1 MVAWLCAT
9 VFPVI
14 AQDDAAATAEP
25 LPTPNVRYPRELVT
39 DLGTV
44 VIHVPQINS
53 WIDFDTVE
61 GATALEITPADS
73 GQTTLASLEFKAD
86 AEVDIVDRVVTFSNI
101 SADNIKLSNP
111 DADYEHL
118 AAVVRSAFVER
129 QKEIPLD
136 VVLRLLPDDLPVR
149 TEPIVKFDPPKI
161 FVSTAP
167 AILVLI
173 DGKPVMGAIDGTNL
187 EFVINTNW
195 DLFFHTETEYWY
207 LRNQGGWLRSDA
219 IGGTWEPV
227 STLPQDFGNLPR
239 DGNWSEVLDAIPP
252 GGDAAAIV
260 FTSQRPAEM
269 ILIAGEPEVEAI
281 PTTALNFVRNTSSD
295 LFQSDDYYYYLVS
308 GRWFQSKSLTG
319 DWATVESLPNDFKLI
334 PTDHEKARVRAS
346 VPGTEEA
353 WLAVMEAQIPRK
365 ADVSRDAGTNIQ
377 ISYAGEPQWAPIAGT
392 SRQRAANTSYQVI
405 LSEKKYY
412 LCYNAIWFVSN
423 SPNGPWDVTDYIPAE
438 IYQIPPSDPAYNA
451 TYVRVYESDEDTVT
465 SGYTSGYEGSYVTT
479 SMTVVY
485 GSGWYYPPYYYGYYG
500 YPAYY
505 WYPRTYGYGAS
516 YNPTTGTYGRTAV
529 AYGPYGGAGATSRY
543 NPETGA
549 YARGN
554 AVWDHDEMAAS
565 GYGYN
570 PSTDTSFATNRYY
583 DYDDQE
589 GWAESVV
596 TRGDE
601 WLKAETEI
609 RGDTRSTDF
618 ETSRGTTGTST
629 RTWDDGEMTGSGYA
643 ERDGKSVTTE
653 SSITEDGARVGFET
667 SEGATGEVSR
677 DRGDDTRD
685 VSIEK
690 DGQSLTGETQRT
702 PEGVRT
708 DWETS
713 GGGSGTTVR
722 GGGESATI
730 AQSGEGDLYVGKDG
744 NVYKRDESGWSQN
757 NNGNWESAEREAQGR
772 REEGQSQSFDRS
784 TASTSA
790 RDRAGS
796 SSNSRDT
803 YSHSSY
809 GTSNQSYLD
818 RQHTARSQG
827 YSSYNNYQR
836 QRSSSGSYGGRSR
849 GRSGGRRR
857 R

>member
-1 MVAWLCAT
+1 
-9 VFPVI
+9 
-14 AQDDAAATAEP
+14 
-25 LPTPNVRYPRELVT
+25 
-39 DLGTV
+39 
-44 VIHVPQINS
+44 
-53 WIDFDTVE
+53 
-61 GATALEITPADS
+61 
-73 GQTTLASLEFKAD
+73 
-86 AEVDIVDRVVTFSNI
+86 
-101 SADNIKLSNP
+101 
-111 DADYEHL
+111 
-118 AAVVRSAFVER
+118 
-129 QKEIPLD
+129 
-136 VVLRLLPDDLPVR
+136 
-149 TEPIVKFDPPKI
+149 
-161 FVSTAP
+161 
-167 AILVLI
+167 
-173 DGKPVMGAIDGTNL
+173 
-187 EFVINTNW
+187 
-195 DLFFHTETEYWY
+195 
-207 LRNQGGWLRSDA
+207 
-219 IGGTWEPV
+219 
-227 STLPQDFGNLPR
+227 
-239 DGNWSEVLDAIPP
+239 
-252 GGDAAAIV
+252 
-260 FTSQRPAEM
+260 
-269 ILIAGEPEVEAI
+269 
-281 PTTALNFVRNTSSD
+281 
-295 LFQSDDYYYYLVS
+295 
-308 GRWFQSKSLTG
+308 
-319 DWATVESLPNDFKLI
+319 
-334 PTDHEKARVRAS
+334 
-346 VPGTEEA
+346 
-353 WLAVMEAQIPRK
+353 
-365 ADVSRDAGTNIQ
+365 
-377 ISYAGEPQWAPIAGT
+377 
-392 SRQRAANTSYQVI
+392 
-405 LSEKKYY
+405 
-412 LCYNAIWFVSN
+412 
-423 SPNGPWDVTDYIPAE
+423 
-438 IYQIPPSDPAYNA
+438 
-451 TYVRVYESDEDTVT
+451 
-465 SGYTSGYEGSYVTT
+465 
-479 SMTVVY
+479 
-485 GSGWYYPPYYYGYYG
+485 
-500 YPAYY
+500 
-505 WYPRTYGYGAS
+505 
-516 YNPTTGTYGRTAV
+516 
-529 AYGPYGGAGATSRY
+529 
-543 NPETGA
+543 
-549 YARGN
+549 
-554 AVWDHDEMAAS
+554 MAAS

-702 PEGVRT
+702 SEGVRT

-730 AQSGEGDLYVGKDG
+730 AKSGEGDLYVGKDG
-744 NVYKRDESGWSQN
+744 NVYKRDENGWSKN

-772 REEGQSQSFDRS
+772 REEGQSQSFDQS